1 MHEKTP
7 RLSLEELK
15 ADATKHYAIVLGF
28 FDDAIKEVEALPNAS
43 PLFANGLPPATANPA
58 TPPQAFASP
67 VKRRSDDVPEG
78 SPSFKRSRTNPH
90 APRVLST
97 LSTETSS
104 MDDFIVC

>member
-43 PLFANGLPPATANPA
+43 PLFANGLPPATASPA
-58 TPPQAFASP
+58 TPPQASASP

-78 SPSFKRSRTNPH
+78 SPSIKKPRTNPH
-90 APRVLST
+90 APRFPSNL
-97 LSTETSS
+97 LTETSS
-104 MDDFIVC
+104 MDDFYGD